1 MVLGGVESP
10 ARLVRRARSYVL
22 LANKLGTV
30 LVRDP
35 IVDRLKGGHE
45 EEKDKRKCFGKT
57 TGRGKI
63 DHGDGIHQ
71 EPSGNE

>member
-35 IVDRLKGGHE
+35 MSRPVEGEDMK
-45 EEKDKRKCFGKT
+45 KKRTNGSVSERRRDEGK
-57 TGRGKI
+57 
-63 DHGDGIHQ
+63 
-71 EPSGNE
+71 